1 MKFLPLIVANLL
13 RKKVRTTLTIG
24 SFAVAL
30 FLFGILVAVRTAFG
44 QGVQLAGVDRLMV
57 INRASIVQPLSRTY
71 GEKLLRIP
79 GVKLATAYSWF
90 GGVYQDE
97 KNFFA
102 QFALD
107 PETQREMYPEFR
119 MSDAEWKAFQ
129 EDKAGCVAGEA
140 LAKRFSWKVGD
151 TIPIRGTFLEGLWEF
166 HLRGIYKG
174 ARPEDD
180 TTQFWFHQDYM
191 NEKSPAYL
199 QGLVGWY
206 VVKIS
211 DPDAAPRISKAIDA
225 QFANSAWE
233 TRTQTEREMQS
244 SFAKQ
249 MGNIEFLVVSI
260 GSVVFFTL
268 LLVTGNTLAIA
279 IRERSSEIAVL
290 KALGYSDPFIVGL
303 VLAEAMTIAVVG
315 AGLGLTLVRIFTS
328 HGDPTGGL
336 MPGFYVS
343 YGAILFGLGLS
354 VVVALAGG
362 VLPAL
367 AVVRLR
373 VVDALRKV

>member
-1 MKFLPLIVANLL
+1 VKFLPLIVANLL
-13 RKKVRTTLTIG
+13 RKKVRTTLTVG

-57 INRASIVQPLSRTY
+57 LNRASIAQPLSKTY
-71 GEKLLRIP
+71 GERLLRIP
-79 GVKLATAYSWF
+79 GVKLVTAYTWF

-107 PETQREMYPEFR
+107 PETQREMYPEFL
-119 MSDAEWKAFQ
+119 MSDADWKAFQ
-129 EDKAGCVAGEA
+129 EDKAGCFAGEA
-140 LAKRFSWKVGD
+140 LAKRFQWKVGD
-151 TIPIRGTFLEGLWEF
+151 TITIRGTFLEGLWEF

-174 ARPEDD
+174 SRPEDD

-191 NEKSPAYL
+191 YEKSPAFMK
-199 QGLVGWY
+199 GLVGWY
-206 VVKIS
+206 VVKIAN
-211 DPDAAPRISKAIDA
+211 PDAAPAVAKAIDA

-249 MGNIEFLVVSI
+249 MGNIEFLVMSI

-303 VLAEAMTIAVVG
+303 VLAEATVIAIAG
-315 AGLGLTLVRIFTS
+315 ASLGLALVRVFTS

-343 YGAILFGLGLS
+343 WGAVFTGLGLAIL
-354 VVVALAGG
+354 VALAGG

-367 AVVRLR
+367 SVARLR